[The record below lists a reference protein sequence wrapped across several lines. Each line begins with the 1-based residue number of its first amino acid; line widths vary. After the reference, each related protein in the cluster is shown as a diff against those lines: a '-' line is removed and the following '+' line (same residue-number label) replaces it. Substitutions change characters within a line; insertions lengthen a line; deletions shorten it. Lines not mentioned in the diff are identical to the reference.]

1 MRARPE
7 FRSGE
12 RVERSANGQAVGM
25 ERGTGNGER
34 MMAQDPAANG
44 REESAPPSFGL
55 QLRLL
60 RKRQGLSLSALAGLL
75 HYSKGYLSKIENGAK
90 PPTLDLARRCEEAL
104 QARGTLVRLMEH
116 SEQRGRIAAR
126 GEPTAP
132 ARLFGQCPYR
142 GLAAFES
149 EHAEWFFGRER
160 ATAELVSRLTDR
172 FGSGPLLLVAP
183 SGAGKSSLLKAGLVP
198 ALRRGALPAAGSGQW
213 PVAVCKP
220 TAHPLKELLRC
231 VAMACEADPGVTP
244 QDLLDD
250 PGRLA
255 CALRGILEEPW
266 APAGEGGGGAG
277 AERRWRGRRLV
288 LVVDQFEECFALC
301 MDEAERRA
309 FILTLLA
316 IAGPA
321 DPAGTGSPAGWEATQ
336 APGGVVLGMRADFC
350 GRFLEHPELA
360 EVLTHGL
367 YALAP
372 MTDTELRACITRPA
386 EQTGLKL
393 EAGLAELLLRDLGT
407 HCGSQA
413 LGSACT
419 GAPSGALPLLS
430 HALLATWQQ
439 RQEQTLTVTGY
450 ETTGGIHGAIAR
462 TAENVFTFLD
472 LAEQEAAR
480 HILVRLVHLGQGG
493 EETRRRTAWEPLLQ
507 QLPDPAAAGS
517 ALDAFI
523 RGRLLTVD
531 RDTVEITHEALLRAW
546 PRLRGWIDAN
556 RAGLLIHQQLA
567 EATAAWEREGR
578 DPAVLYRGSRL
589 AAAAEWA
596 ATADRWAELSVIE
609 NAFLNASWAEERR
622 REETARRHAR
632 RQRQLLVVL
641 TALLTV
647 AMGAGFLAYQQRSTA
662 VQQRR
667 IVLSRA
673 MAAQSAAMAAGQ
685 PEASMLVAA
694 AAWHQAPTTEARG
707 AVLSAQAQPFA
718 GRLTGHQGPVNA
730 VAFNPSG
737 TLLATA
743 SSDSTVRL
751 WRVFDREPVATLTG
765 HHGKVVTV
773 AFSPDGRTLAS
784 AGSDGTVRLWDVA
797 TRRTVALLDGHLDS
811 VRAVAFSPD
820 GRFLAS
826 GCADGAIELWDVTG
840 RRVLADLAG
849 HSGGVNTVAFA
860 PDGGLLASGSS
871 DRTVRLWDMSKLTTN
886 LWGTTSHQPLATLTG
901 HTDVVLG
908 VAFSLD
914 GRTLASGGSD
924 RTVRLWD
931 TVSHQPRAV
940 LTGPTDDVNAVAFT
954 PDGTTVLGATGDGTV
969 KLWDTASH
977 RITAT
982 LAGHTDYVMDVA
994 VNHQGNLLATA
1005 SFDGSAALWDLNR
1018 ATLRTQPFTEIWKT
1032 AFSPDSHI
1040 LGTACGDGTV
1050 RLWDVARRQQLAVLT
1065 GHEGTV
1071 FGVAFSPDGRLL
1083 ASAGVDGIVR
1093 LWDVAGRRQLA
1104 VLTGHADFVND
1115 VAFSPDGRTLAS
1127 GSDDQRILLWD
1138 VAGRRQLAVLTG
1150 HTGAVRSVTFS
1161 PDSRV
1166 LASGSN
1172 DGTIRL
1178 WDVAGRRQLA
1188 VLTGHTGAVRSVA
1201 FSLDGQTL
1209 GTAGADGT
1217 VRLWDVRRQTLTA
1230 SLTGHSSAVW
1240 SVAFS
1245 PAGRVLASGSNDG
1258 TVRLWD
1264 PSISDQLARICRLTG
1279 TANQSRWQ
1287 QIAPGLHYHASC
1299 GGT

>member
-1 MRARPE
+1 
-7 FRSGE
+7 
-12 RVERSANGQAVGM
+12 
-25 ERGTGNGER
+25 
-34 MMAQDPAANG
+34 MMAQETTEAKW
-44 REESAPPSFGL
+44 EESAPPSFGEE
-55 QLRLL
+55 LRRL
-60 RKRQGLSLSALAGLL
+60 RKHQGLSLSALACLL

-90 PPTLDLARRCEEAL
+90 PPTLDLARRCEQAL
-104 QARGTLVRLMEH
+104 QAKGALVRLVEH
-116 SEQRGRIAAR
+116 PTQRGRVAAR
-126 GEPTAP
+126 DERTAEV
-132 ARLFGQCPYR
+132 RSFGQCPYR

-149 EHAEWFFGRER
+149 EHAGWFFGRER

-198 ALRRGALPAAGSGQW
+198 ALRRGALPGAGSGRW
-213 PVAVCKP
+213 PVAVCTP
-220 TAHPLKELLRC
+220 TAHPLKELLQC
-231 VAMACEADPGVTP
+231 VAVACEADLGISP
-244 QDLLDD
+244 QDLLGD

-255 CALRGILEEPW
+255 RGLRGILEDPW
-266 APAGEGGGGAG
+266 TSDGEGGG
-277 AERRWRGRRLV
+277 EHRWQGRRLV
-288 LVVDQFEECFALC
+288 LVVDQFEESFTLC
-301 MDEAERRA
+301 TDEAERRA
-309 FILTLLA
+309 FILALLA

-321 DPAGTGSPAGWEATQ
+321 GPAAQAANAGSLGSSDSPVEPTAPVGCAGRGALVGWEA
-336 APGGVVLGMRADFC
+336 AAASGGVVLGMRADFC

-360 EVLTHGL
+360 AVLTHGL

-386 EQTGLKL
+386 EQAGLQL
-393 EAGLAELLLRDLGT
+393 EAGLAELLLRDVGT
-407 HCGSQA
+407 HRGSQPLGNQA
-413 LGSACT
+413 LGNTCT
-419 GAPSGALPLLS
+419 GATGASSGALPLLS

-439 RQEQTLTVTGY
+439 RQEQTLTVAGY

-462 TAENVFTFLD
+462 TAENVFTFLSS
-472 LAEQEAAR
+472 AEQDMAR
-480 HILVRLVHLGQGG
+480 HILVRLVHLGEGG
-493 EETRRRTAWEPLLQ
+493 EETRRRTAWEPLLE

-517 ALDAFI
+517 VLDAFI

-556 RAGLLIHQQLA
+556 RAGLLIYQQLA
-567 EATAAWEREGR
+567 EAAAAWERERR

-589 AAAAEWA
+589 ATAAEWA

-609 NAFLNASWAEERR
+609 NAFLDASWAEERR
-622 REETARRHAR
+622 RQETARRHTR
-632 RQRQLLVVL
+632 RQRRLLVVL

-647 AMGAGFLAYQQRSTA
+647 AMGASFLAYQQRSTA

-667 IVLSRA
+667 IALSRA
-673 MAAQSAAMAAGQ
+673 MAAQSAAMAVGQ

-694 AAWHQAPTTEARG
+694 AAWSQAPTTEARG
-707 AVLSAQAQPFA
+707 AVLSTQTQPFA

-730 VAFNPSG
+730 VAFSPDG
-737 TLLATA
+737 ALLATA
-743 SSDSTVRL
+743 SSDGTVRL
-751 WRVFDREPVATLTG
+751 WRVFDRGSVATLTG
-765 HHGKVVTV
+765 HHGKVFTV

-784 AGSDGTVRLWDVA
+784 GGSDGTVRLWDVA
-797 TRRTVALLDGHLDS
+797 TQHTVALLAGHHGV
-811 VRAVAFSPD
+811 VRTVAFSPD
-820 GRFLAS
+820 GRTLAS
-826 GCADGAIELWDVTG
+826 GGVDSTIELWDVQG
-840 RRVLADLAG
+840 QRMLADLTG

-860 PDGGLLASGSS
+860 PDGRLLASGSS
-871 DRTVRLWDMSKLTTN
+871 DRTVKLWD
-886 LWGTTSHQPLATLTG
+886 TTSHQPVATLTG

-908 VAFSLD
+908 VAFSPD

-931 TVSHQPRAV
+931 TASHQPRAV

-954 PDGTTVLGATGDGTV
+954 PDGATVLGATGDGTV

-994 VNHQGNLLATA
+994 VNYQGNLLATA

-1050 RLWDVARRQQLAVLT
+1050 RLWDVARRQQLAVLV

-1071 FGVAFSPDGRLL
+1071 FSVAFSPDGRLL
-1083 ASAGVDGIVR
+1083 ASGGADGTVR
-1093 LWDVAGRRQLA
+1093 LWDVARHRQLD
-1104 VLTGHADFVND
+1104 VLTGHSDFVND
-1115 VAFSPDGRTLAS
+1115 VAFSSDGRTLAS

-1138 VAGRRQLAVLTG
+1138 VARRRQLAALTG
-1150 HTGAVRSVTFS
+1150 HTGAVRSVAFS

-1178 WDVAGRRQLA
+1178 WDVARHCQLA

-1201 FSLDGQTL
+1201 FSFDGQTL

-1217 VRLWDVRRQTLTA
+1217 VRLWDVSRQTLTA

-1245 PAGRVLASGSNDG
+1245 SDSRVLASGSNDG

-1264 PSISDQLARICRLTG
+1264 PSISDQFTRICRLTG
-1279 TANQSRWQ
+1279 TINRARWQ
-1287 QIAPGLHYHASC
+1287 QIAPGLPYQANC
-1299 GGT
+1299 TGT